1 MTWAIVAASDQ
12 HVPFSISD
20 TALQHLAE
28 LRKLDI
34 SGNKEIG
41 GGFKDATVHL
51 ASLKNL
57 EVLDLHQCCVTEE
70 DMTVLCKD
78 MLRKSVKHVD
88 FLTSENIS
96 KVLRCSAWLSLAELG
111 SFSWGSS
118 GSAVWRIAFS
128 INMECIFAVSK
139 EIS

>member
-1 MTWAIVAASDQ
+1 MAASDQ
-12 HVPFSISD
+12 LVAFSVPG

-34 SGNKEIG
+34 SCNREIG
-41 GGFKDATVHL
+41 GGFKDSAAHL

-78 MLRKSVKHVD
+78 VLRKSIKG
-88 FLTSENIS
+88 
-96 KVLRCSAWLSLAELG
+96 LS
-111 SFSWGSS
+111 FT
-118 GSAVWRIAFS
+118 F
-128 INMECIFAVSK
+128 
-139 EIS
+139 

>member
-1 MTWAIVAASDQ
+1 MAASDQ
-12 HVPFSISD
+12 LVAFSVSG

-34 SGNKEIG
+34 SCNREIG
-41 GGFKDATVHL
+41 GGFKDSAAHL

-78 MLRKSVKHVD
+78 VLRKSIKD
-88 FLTSENIS
+88 
-96 KVLRCSAWLSLAELG
+96 LS
-111 SFSWGSS
+111 FT
-118 GSAVWRIAFS
+118 F
-128 INMECIFAVSK
+128 
-139 EIS
+139 